1 LNPSLGTINLLS
13 TAGDSWY
20 NALQV
25 TVIKRLSRGLE
36 FQAAYT
42 WGQNLDTSEG
52 VSYGNDCQA
61 PGGTVS
67 LDPILIHNKGP
78 ACDDLTHNLRFNLI
92 YHFPNVRSD
101 SGFLSKILN
110 GWWTGSIVSVQSGY
124 PFSPLVVN
132 QRSNSGLFGGDQGD
146 APDKVTTLTT
156 VDNLPDPDNPGS
168 NTNVTFVPYNKKTVI
183 TGNPNEWFNVD
194 MFQLGPIGY
203 LGNAGRD
210 QLRGPGLGTW
220 DFSLVKDTAVRWL
233 GERGSVQFRA
243 EFFNL
248 LNRPNFDVPLNGYIY
263 PGNLSD
269 VGPFSEAPDPN
280 AAAITDTVT
289 TSRQI
294 QFALKVIF

>member
-1 LNPSLGTINLLS
+1 MRRP
-13 TAGDSWY
+13 
-20 NALQV
+20 
-25 TVIKRLSRGLE
+25 
-36 FQAAYT
+36 
-42 WGQNLDTSEG
+42 
-52 VSYGNDCQA
+52 
-61 PGGTVS
+61 
-67 LDPILIHNKGP
+67 
-78 ACDDLTHNLRFNLI
+78 THNLRFNLI
-92 YHFPNVRSD
+92 YHFPNIRSEA
-101 SGFLSKILN
+101 GFYPRSLN

-132 QRSNSGLFGGDQGD
+132 QRSNSGVLGGDQGD
-146 APDKVTTLTT
+146 APDKVTTTTTTTSRTLTIPE
-156 VDNLPDPDNPGS
+156 VNI
-168 NTNVTFVPYNKKTVI
+168 NVTFVPYNKKTVI

-220 DFSLVKDTAVRWL
+220 DFSLVKDTAVRAW
-233 GERGSVQFRA
+233 RNGSVQFRA

-269 VGPFSEAPDPN
+269 VGPFSEAPDPD

-294 QFALKVIF
+294 QFALKLIF